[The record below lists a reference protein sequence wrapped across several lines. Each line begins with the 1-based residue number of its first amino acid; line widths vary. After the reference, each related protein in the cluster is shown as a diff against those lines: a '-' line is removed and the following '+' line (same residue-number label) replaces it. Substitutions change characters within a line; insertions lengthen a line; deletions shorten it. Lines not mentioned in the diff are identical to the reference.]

1 MTRWD
6 IPAAFAAVV
15 GGAFLAS
22 TPANA
27 ETDGTSYIDVIETCV
42 QLATDLD
49 TVATFEE
56 DLDKL
61 GFSAVREANSEMIA
75 QAFGIRPSSLGWSIY
90 SADGFEAKMLAPEI
104 LERNQA
110 YIATDLAEVLA
121 RKDNDGPFAFLPKA
135 YPVYQNSD
143 GAIALAMGGGLF
155 GNNCALALPL
165 HDAVIDHFDIPINES
180 TARAGYMSMTTR
192 RLFRTGAIIEF
203 IWYAPS
209 LAESANIMPLQV
221 QVRQDL

>member
-15 GGAFLAS
+15 GSAFLVSA
-22 TPANA
+22 PANA
-27 ETDGTSYIDVIETCV
+27 ETDGTSYIDVIEICV
-42 QLATDLD
+42 QLATVLD
-49 TVATFEE
+49 TAETFEE
-56 DLDKL
+56 ELDKIC
-61 GFSAVREANSEMIA
+61 FSAVREPNSEMIS
-75 QAFGIRPSSLGWSIY
+75 QAFAAQPSFFGLSSY
-90 SADGFEAKMLAPEI
+90 SYEGLPVKMLAPDI
-104 LERNQA
+104 LAREQA
-110 YIATDLAEVLA
+110 ELAEDLTEVLA
-121 RKDNDGPFAFLPKA
+121 RKDNDGPFAVLPKT

-192 RLFRTGAIIEF
+192 RLFRSGAIIEF
-203 IWYAPS
+203 LWYAPS